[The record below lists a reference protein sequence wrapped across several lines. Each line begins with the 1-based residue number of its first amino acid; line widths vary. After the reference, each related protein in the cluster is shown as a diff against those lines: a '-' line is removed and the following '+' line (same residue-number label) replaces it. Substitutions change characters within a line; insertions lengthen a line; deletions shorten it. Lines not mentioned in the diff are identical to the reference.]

1 MVTSKILKDSQNQ
14 SIEDA
19 IILSSAAS
27 GAQQTTFSPETQSPV
42 PDHESGPSRAPAS
55 SNIQGPV
62 DFPLS
67 LSQEKI
73 VQKLETD
80 ILREIE
86 NQQFEDG
93 FEHPSERIIRE
104 CLARYPAITKRWL
117 QQTFLR
123 NYKYPEVLVAI
134 LRTIAD
140 FDCSSINP
148 ECEILSIAALAHKNQ
163 EIRETAIAVFETWAT
178 HDSITYL
185 ENYNETVPWLLR
197 YRNKVIGRLRQKY
210 ELPR

>member
-1 MVTSKILKDSQNQ
+1 MVQILKDSQNQ
-14 SIEDA
+14 TIEEPT
-19 IILSSAAS
+19 ILSFPTS
-27 GAQQTTFSPETQSPV
+27 GSSQDSCSPEIQPTILDQ
-42 PDHESGPSRAPAS
+42 ESKRSLTPAS
-55 SNIQGPV
+55 SYTEGLAEYR
-62 DFPLS
+62 FP
-67 LSQEKI
+67 LSQEKLI
-73 VQKLETD
+73 QKLETD

-104 CLARYPAITKRWL
+104 CLVRYPAITKRWL

-140 FDCSSINP
+140 FDCSFINP

-163 EIRETAIAVFETWAT
+163 EIREAAIAVFETWGT
-178 HDSITYL
+178 RDSITFL
-185 ENYNETVPWLLR
+185 ENYNETVPWLQR
-197 YRNKVIGRLRQKY
+197 YRKKVIERLRQKHG
-210 ELPR
+210 LSR